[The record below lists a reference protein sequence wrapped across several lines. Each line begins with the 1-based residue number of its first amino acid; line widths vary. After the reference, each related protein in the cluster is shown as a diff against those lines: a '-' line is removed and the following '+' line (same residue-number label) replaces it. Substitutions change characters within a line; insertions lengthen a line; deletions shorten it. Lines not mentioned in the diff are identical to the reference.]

1 MMSEETKS
9 EQMEWLAGE
18 LQEKIDEAIN
28 LESELNDLER
38 KVLELQGKNP
48 NKEDCAHFNLMEA
61 EQRQYEAAEY
71 DEDEE

>member
-1 MMSEETKS
+1 
-9 EQMEWLAGE
+9 MEWLADE

-48 NKEDCAHFNLMEA
+48 NKEECSNFNVMEA
-61 EQRQYEAAEY
+61 EQRQHEAAEY
-71 DEDEE
+71 EEEE